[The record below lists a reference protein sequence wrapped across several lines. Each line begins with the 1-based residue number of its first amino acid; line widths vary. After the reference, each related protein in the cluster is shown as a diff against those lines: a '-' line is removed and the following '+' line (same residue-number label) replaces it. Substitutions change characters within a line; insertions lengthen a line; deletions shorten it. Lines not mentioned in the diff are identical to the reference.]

1 MHEISPFL
9 FLRIDTFSHVPCCV
23 KKHDCFLF
31 FPSQSGVFVVRAT
44 FGLRIHVHCTP
55 FFLRRLVFFFVLDR
69 ETRETREKER
79 ERTRNTTDRAEK
91 ARHGRDR
98 KRACAKEETAG
109 SILSDKRSVIYKA
122 NDFFRFSLKVVPCQ
136 PCQPR

>member
-1 MHEISPFL
+1 MIVF
-9 FLRIDTFSHVPCCV
+9 FFFSIPIGRFCRSGNVRLAHPCP
-23 KKHDCFLF
+23 LYAF
-31 FPSQSGVFVVRAT
+31 FFTSA
-44 FGLRIHVHCTP
+44 
-55 FFLRRLVFFFVLDR
+55 RLFFVLDR

-79 ERTRNTTDRAEK
+79 EHTRNTTDRAEK